1 MAGHAP
7 FTWGKSVDD
16 AVNNS
21 IVLEEVAK
29 MAFLTK
35 MLKSDVETLPVH
47 IIDKHYSRKHGKNAY
62 YGQKETPG
70 ND

>member
-1 MAGHAP
+1 VAGHAP
-7 FTWGKSVDD
+7 FTWGKSLDD
-16 AVNNS
+16 ALNNS
-21 IVLEEVAK
+21 VVLEEVAK

-35 MLKSDVETLPVH
+35 MLKSDVETLPAH
-47 IIDKHYSRKHGKNAY
+47 IMNAY